1 MDTILPAIREITPVN
16 IVVREITPVNS
27 VIREITPLKHCD
39 KGNNSFETL

>member
-27 VIREITPLKHCD
+27 VVREITPLKHCD